1 MVEQRRRA
9 VFNWSGGKDS
19 ALALQTVLREDRYE
33 VVSLLTT
40 VDASNDSSSMH
51 GIPAELLRMQADSIG
66 LPIRIVPTG
75 KGIEDYERAMAEAVG
90 DFVARG
96 AEHFIFGDIF
106 LQDVRAYRERQLEPY
121 GVTVVEPLW
130 GQGPERIM
138 AAFLASGLETVVVT
152 TDASC
157 LGADWI
163 GRTIDGTFRD
173 DLPDGVDPCGENGEY
188 HTFCHGGRNVPLSD
202 SVPFGRACPSE
213 LHGDARRRCGEV
225 LRLLVRCS
233 DGSLDRSI
241 FLSVR

>member
-40 VDASNDSSSMH
+40 VDASNDRSSMH

-106 LQDVRAYRERQLEPY
+106 LQDVRAYRERQLEA
-121 GVTVVEPLW
+121 VW
-130 GQGPERIM
+130 AWRR
-138 AAFLASGLETVVVT
+138 S
-152 TDASC
+152 S
-157 LGADWI
+157 
-163 GRTIDGTFRD
+163 R
-173 DLPDGVDPCGENGEY
+173 CGD
-188 HTFCHGGRNVPLSD
+188 GGRNGLWPLPSPRD
-202 SVPFGRACPSE
+202 SKR
-213 LHGDARRRCGEV
+213 
-225 LRLLVRCS
+225 
-233 DGSLDRSI
+233 SL
-241 FLSVR
+241 

>member
-40 VDASNDSSSMH
+40 VDASNDRSSMH

-106 LQDVRAYRERQLEPY
+106 LQDVRAYRERQLKPY

-130 GQGPERIM
+130 GRSTERFETICPTVSIR
-138 AAFLASGLETVVVT
+138 AARTANIIRSAMRAECSAIRFRSVWAGLS
-152 TDASC
+152 A
-157 LGADWI
+157 GAT
-163 GRTIDGTFRD
+163 R
-173 DLPDGVDPCGENGEY
+173 
-188 HTFCHGGRNVPLSD
+188 
-202 SVPFGRACPSE
+202 
-213 LHGDARRRCGEV
+213 
-225 LRLLVRCS
+225 
-233 DGSLDRSI
+233 
-241 FLSVR
+241 

>member
-40 VDASNDSSSMH
+40 VDASNDRSSMH
-51 GIPAELLRMQADSIG
+51 GIPAELLRMQADS
-66 LPIRIVPTG
+66 
-75 KGIEDYERAMAEAVG
+75 
-90 DFVARG
+90 
-96 AEHFIFGDIF
+96 IFGDIF

-188 HTFCHGGRNVPLSD
+188 HTFCHAGGMFRYPI
-202 SVPFGRACPSE
+202 PFRLGGPV
-213 LHGDARRRCGEV
+213 RRSYTVTLE
-225 LRLLVRCS
+225 
-233 DGSLDRSI
+233 DGAVKSYAYWFAALTAP
-241 FLSVR
+241 

>member
-1 MVEQRRRA
+1 
-9 VFNWSGGKDS
+9 
-19 ALALQTVLREDRYE
+19 
-33 VVSLLTT
+33 
-40 VDASNDSSSMH
+40 
-51 GIPAELLRMQADSIG
+51 
-66 LPIRIVPTG
+66 
-75 KGIEDYERAMAEAVG
+75 MAEAVG

-188 HTFCHGGRNVPLSD
+188 HTFAMRAECSATD
-202 SVPFGRACPSE
+202 SVPFGRACPPE

-225 LRLLVRCS
+225 LRLLVAA
-233 DGSLDRSI
+233 LTAP
-241 FLSVR
+241 

>member
-1 MVEQRRRA
+1 M
-9 VFNWSGGKDS
+9 
-19 ALALQTVLREDRYE
+19 
-33 VVSLLTT
+33 
-40 VDASNDSSSMH
+40 
-51 GIPAELLRMQADSIG
+51 
-66 LPIRIVPTG
+66 
-75 KGIEDYERAMAEAVG
+75 
-90 DFVARG
+90 
-96 AEHFIFGDIF
+96 
-106 LQDVRAYRERQLEPY
+106 QDVRAYRERQLKPY

-130 GQGPERIM
+130 GQGPKRIM

-188 HTFCHGGRNVPLSD
+188 HTFCHGGGMFRYPI
-202 SVPFGRACPSE
+202 PFRLGGPAPPE

-225 LRLLVRCS
+225 LRLLVRRS
-233 DGSLDRSI
+233 DDSLDRSI

>member
-40 VDASNDSSSMH
+40 VDASNDRS
-51 GIPAELLRMQADSIG
+51 
-66 LPIRIVPTG
+66 
-75 KGIEDYERAMAEAVG
+75 AEAVG

-106 LQDVRAYRERQLEPY
+106 LQDVRAYRERQLKPY

-188 HTFCHGGRNVPLSD
+188 HTFCHAGGMFRYPI
-202 SVPFGRACPSE
+202 PFRLGGPV
-213 LHGDARRRCGEV
+213 RRSYTVTLE
-225 LRLLVRCS
+225 
-233 DGSLDRSI
+233 DGAVKSYAYWFAALTAP
-241 FLSVR
+241 

>member
-163 GRTIDGTFRD
+163 GRTIDVSRRFARRCRSVRRERRISYV
-173 DLPDGVDPCGENGEY
+173 LPC
-188 HTFCHGGRNVPLSD
+188 GRNVPLSD

-225 LRLLVRCS
+225 LRLLVRRS

>member
-19 ALALQTVLREDRYE
+19 ALALQTVLQEDRYE

-40 VDASNDSSSMH
+40 VDASNDRSSMH

-106 LQDVRAYRERQLEPY
+106 YRTCART
-121 GVTVVEPLW
+121 GSVSW
-130 GQGPERIM
+130 SRM
-138 AAFLASGLETVVVT
+138 A
-152 TDASC
+152 
-157 LGADWI
+157 
-163 GRTIDGTFRD
+163 
-173 DLPDGVDPCGENGEY
+173 
-188 HTFCHGGRNVPLSD
+188 
-202 SVPFGRACPSE
+202 
-213 LHGDARRRCGEV
+213 
-225 LRLLVRCS
+225 
-233 DGSLDRSI
+233 
-241 FLSVR
+241 

>member
-40 VDASNDSSSMH
+40 VDASNDRSSMH

-96 AEHFIFGDIF
+96 AEHFIFAGRARVPGASVGAVWRDGGRAAVGTGAGTDYGRFSRLGTRNGRCNDRCF
-106 LQDVRAYRERQLEPY
+106 LPRCRLDRADDRRNVSRRFARRCRSVRRER
-121 GVTVVEPLW
+121 
-130 GQGPERIM
+130 RI
-138 AAFLASGLETVVVT
+138 SYV
-152 TDASC
+152 
-157 LGADWI
+157 
-163 GRTIDGTFRD
+163 
-173 DLPDGVDPCGENGEY
+173 LPC
-188 HTFCHGGRNVPLSD
+188 GRNVPLSD
-202 SVPFGRACPSE
+202 SVPFGRACPPE

-225 LRLLVRCS
+225 LRLLVRRS

>member
-40 VDASNDSSSMH
+40 VDASNDRSSMH

-106 LQDVRAYRERQLEPY
+106 LQDARAYRERQLKPY

-188 HTFCHGGRNVPLSD
+188 HTFCHAGGMFRYPI
-202 SVPFGRACPSE
+202 PFRLGGPV
-213 LHGDARRRCGEV
+213 RRSYTVTLE
-225 LRLLVRCS
+225 
-233 DGSLDRSI
+233 DGAVKSYAYWFAALTTP
-241 FLSVR
+241 

>member
-40 VDASNDSSSMH
+40 VDASNDRSSMH

-106 LQDVRAYRERQLEPY
+106 LQDVRAYRERQLEAVWRDGGRAAVGTGAGTDY
-121 GVTVVEPLW
+121 GRFSRLGTRNGRCNDRCFLPRCRLDRADDRRNVSRRFARRCRSVRR
-130 GQGPERIM
+130 ERRISYV
-138 AAFLASGLETVVVT
+138 L
-152 TDASC
+152 
-157 LGADWI
+157 
-163 GRTIDGTFRD
+163 
-173 DLPDGVDPCGENGEY
+173 PCGGMFRY
-188 HTFCHGGRNVPLSD
+188 PIPFRLGGPV
-202 SVPFGRACPSE
+202 
-213 LHGDARRRCGEV
+213 RRSYTVTLE
-225 LRLLVRCS
+225 
-233 DGSLDRSI
+233 DGAVKSYAYWFAALTTP
-241 FLSVR
+241 